1 VIHLNACSRKK
12 VELPQRRQPRVLG
25 CLLQVAGTSA
35 GVSAQ
40 NYRLWQANAFH
51 PSLNFKKVG
60 GENWS
65 VRIGDHYRAMGKF
78 VEGAFLWEWIGPHEE
93 YNRLV

>member
-1 VIHLNACSRKK
+1 VSF
-12 VELPQRRQPRVLG
+12 P
-25 CLLQVAGTSA
+25 SA
-35 GVSAQ
+35 GSPEFWDAYYRLPEPVRALARK

-51 PSLNFKKVG
+51 RSLNFKKVG

-65 VRIGDHYRAMGKF
+65 VRIGDHHRAMGKF
-78 VEGAFLWEWIGPHEE
+78 VEGTFLWEWIGTHEE